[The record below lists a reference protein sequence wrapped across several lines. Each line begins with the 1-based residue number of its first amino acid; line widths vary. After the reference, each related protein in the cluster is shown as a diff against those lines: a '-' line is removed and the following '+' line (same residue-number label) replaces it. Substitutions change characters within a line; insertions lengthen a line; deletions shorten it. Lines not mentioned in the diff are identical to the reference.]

1 MIDAAFQDVE
11 DTLREEL
18 YYFRAR
24 LGTLYLA
31 EESLGPRSKRPGRVT
46 AWMVMSDARDPK
58 NPETKQLFVSVREEL
73 LVQAPPLTGG
83 LAGVAR
89 C

>member
-1 MIDAAFQDVE
+1 MDGHERRQ
-11 DTLREEL
+11 
-18 YYFRAR
+18 
-24 LGTLYLA
+24 
-31 EESLGPRSKRPGRVT
+31 
-46 AWMVMSDARDPK
+46 RDPN